1 MEAPRMA
8 ASLGTEG
15 EFREGRAAGESAGT
29 DVPLASLIPDP
40 RNARRHPNR
49 NRTMVEQSLREVGA
63 ARSIVV
69 DENGTI
75 LAGNATV
82 TAAAQ
87 VGIDRVR
94 IIETDGTE
102 LVAVRRSGLSPEQKQ
117 RLALWDNR
125 SAELAEWDT
134 EVLASLAD
142 EVDLSGL
149 WETDEL
155 ADLLGT
161 EDAPKQL

>member
-1 MEAPRMA
+1 MEVSRMS
-8 ASLGTEG
+8 ASLGAE
-15 EFREGRAAGESAGT
+15 EELREWREAGEGAGT
-29 DVPLASLIPDP
+29 GVPPSSLIPDP
-40 RNARRHPNR
+40 RNAPRHPDR
-49 NRTMVEQSLREVGA
+49 NRALVEHSLHEVGA

-69 DENGTI
+69 DEDGTI

-102 LVAVRRSGLSPEQKQ
+102 LVAVQRSGLSPEQKH
-117 RLALWDNR
+117 RLAHLDNR

-134 EVLASLAD
+134 DVLASLA
-142 EVDLSGL
+142 EEIDLSGL
-149 WETDEL
+149 
-155 ADLLGT
+155 
-161 EDAPKQL
+161 